1 MRHSVVCLSKSS
13 ITKEGYIQK
22 EIRFA
27 LDVALEKNDKTIF
40 IIPIRL
46 EECDVPE
53 KLKKWQYI
61 DYFDKKWFS
70 KLIAAF
76 EKRANDLGK

>member
-40 IIPIRL
+40 IIQIRL

-61 DYFDKKWFS
+61 TNGASS
-70 KLIAAF
+70 K
-76 EKRANDLGK
+76 